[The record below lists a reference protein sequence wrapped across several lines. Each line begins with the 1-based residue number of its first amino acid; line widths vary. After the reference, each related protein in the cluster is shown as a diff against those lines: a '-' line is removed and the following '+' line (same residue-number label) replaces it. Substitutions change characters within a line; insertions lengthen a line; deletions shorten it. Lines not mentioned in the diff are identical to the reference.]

1 MGVSGSGKTTVGRLL
16 ARRLGVPYAE
26 GDDFHPEA
34 NVAKMRA
41 GRPLDDE
48 DRRPWLEEI
57 ARWLAGHEDSGG
69 VVTCSALKR
78 RYRDRLAATTPHV
91 FFLHLDGSPEL
102 IAGRISARR
111 GHFMPP
117 DLLRTQL
124 ADLEPLGRDEAGAA
138 VPIDGT
144 PEETAALAEAA
155 VVPPAQRAEPAE
167 PAQRSEPVEPAQCA
181 EPVEPARRSEP
192 AEPAPRPEPAEPA
205 QRAEPVEPAPR
216 SEPAEPAPRSE
227 PTDAGP

>member
-1 MGVSGSGKTTVGRLL
+1 MSQDSAPLVVVMGVSGSGKTTVGRLL
-16 ARRLGVPYAE
+16 AQSLGVPYAE

-41 GRPLDDE
+41 GHPLDDE

-57 ARWLAGHEDSGG
+57 ARWLTGHADSGG

-78 RYRDRLAATTPHV
+78 RYRDRLASAAPRV

-102 IAGRISARR
+102 IAARLTARR

-117 DLLRTQL
+117 DLLRTQY
-124 ADLEPLGRDEAGAA
+124 ADLEPLGEDEAGAA

-144 PEETAALAEAA
+144 PEETATLAHTA
-155 VVPPAQRAEPAE
+155 VTSP
-167 PAQRSEPVEPAQCA
+167 
-181 EPVEPARRSEP
+181 
-192 AEPAPRPEPAEPA
+192 
-205 QRAEPVEPAPR
+205 
-216 SEPAEPAPRSE
+216 
-227 PTDAGP
+227 